1 MNKKISR
8 RSFIK
13 QSAATVTLAGLSS
26 ILMTQQ
32 APAYIKAKNYNIL
45 LMLND
50 QERAWPYIPKSIDL
64 PARRYLESIS
74 TYFNRSYTS
83 TPICSPARSS
93 VYTGQHVQFTG
104 VWDNTVTPWVPGL
117 YDNVNTIGHLL
128 RNQNYETGY
137 FGKWHLTNITESN
150 TNENALGYN
159 GCLLYTSPSPRDA
172 TLSRM
177 PSSA

>member
-1 MNKKISR
+1 MTRKISR

-13 QSAATVTLAGLSS
+13 QTTATVALAGMSS

-32 APAYIKAKNYNIL
+32 APAYLKTKNYNVL
-45 LMLND
+45 LILND

-93 VYTGQHVQFTG
+93 VYT
-104 VWDNTVTPWVPGL
+104 
-117 YDNVNTIGHLL
+117 
-128 RNQNYETGY
+128 
-137 FGKWHLTNITESN
+137 
-150 TNENALGYN
+150 
-159 GCLLYTSPSPRDA
+159 CLLYTSDA
-172 TLSRM
+172 
-177 PSSA
+177 ADE